1 MWTDGQWRSRAG
13 ARHSGDVKRALA
25 ALTLGALLTIGV
37 DLVGAG
43 ESLWPLVPSV
53 LFALQA
59 TAGFP
64 WVMRRRGRP
73 VAYAYVVLLLVLGFV
88 VFVSAGSAVGATLFL
103 VVLVSQTVLLLPW
116 PAPAFVV
123 GTVPFFHVGMSWRA
137 GLREG
142 VGLLAAAVFTA
153 LVTELLVRERR
164 SRAELAEAHRRLRE
178 YAVQAEGLAAAQERN
193 RVARDIHDGLG
204 HALTVVQMQ
213 IKAARAVLAA
223 DAVRADAV
231 LAKAQEQ
238 AEEALREVRR
248 SVGALRERPP
258 HAPLPDALRAL
269 AEEAAAAGVPTELDV
284 LGTARPLR
292 AEAAES
298 LYRAAQEGLTNVR
311 KHSGAARA
319 GVTLDYSQEATVRLE
334 VRDDGTGVPATST
347 VDGERTGFGLLGIAE
362 RAAHAGGTMTL
373 ESLPGKGSTLRVE
386 VPG

>member
-1 MWTDGQWRSRAG
+1 VR
-13 ARHSGDVKRALA
+13 RALA
-25 ALTLGALLTIGV
+25 ALTVGALLTIAV

-43 ESLWPLVPSV
+43 EPLWPLVPSV
-53 LFALQA
+53 LFALLA
-59 TAGFP
+59 TVGFG
-64 WVMRRRGRP
+64 WVVGRTGRR
-73 VAYAYVVLLLVLGFV
+73 VAYAYVVLSAVLGFV
-88 VFVSAGSAVGATLFL
+88 VFVTAGSAVGATLFL
-103 VVLVSQTVLLLPW
+103 VVLVSQSVLLLPW

-123 GTVPFFHVGMSWRA
+123 GIVPMFHVGMSWRA

-142 VGLLAAAVFTA
+142 LGLLAAAVFTA
-153 LVTELLVRERR
+153 FVTELLMREQR

-178 YAVQAEGLAAAQERN
+178 YAVAAEGLAAAQERN

-223 DAVRADAV
+223 ADAARADEV
-231 LAKAQEQ
+231 LAKAQGQ

-269 AEEAAAAGVPTELDV
+269 AAEASAVGVPTGMDV
-284 LGTARPLR
+284 VGTARPLT
-292 AEAAES
+292 AQATES

-311 KHSGAARA
+311 KHAAASRA
-319 GVTLDYSQEATVRLE
+319 DLTLDYSREAHVRLE
-334 VRDDGTGVPATST
+334 VRDDGAGVSD
-347 VDGERTGFGLLGIAE
+347 VDGARTGFGLLGIAE
-362 RAAHAGGTMTL
+362 RAAHAGGTMIL
-373 ESLPGKGSTLRVE
+373 EPLPGKGSVLRVE